1 MNKKI
6 ITLSTIAMLSLSG
19 CGYITTVDSSEVA
32 VVKTAGVIE
41 PNVLREGFAVS
52 VNPMSSLN
60 KFNIKQRKLELSAKS
75 AAVVDTNDVIYDA
88 PIIVLTKER
97 LQIPIDMTIMYNLKP
112 EKAADMLK
120 NFGEDIVWDDKIV
133 GTNIRNITRGVIGD
147 VSIGELISNRDK
159 YEKEIL
165 TAMNAITQKN
175 GVTIHQVM
183 VRDIGIPTQIQDSV
197 KQKMIAEQNAE
208 KAKFDVEKAKQDAQ
222 VEIERQKGVAE
233 ANKHLTS
240 SLSPQLIEY
249 KRLQMEQMKIEKWN
263 GVNPATLMTGG
274 TIPTTTMIVK

>member
-97 LQIPIDMTIMYNLKP
+97 LQIPIDMTIMYSLKP

-240 SLSPQLIEY
+240 SLSPQTVL
-249 KRLQMEQMKIEKWN
+249 KPLSMR
-263 GVNPATLMTGG
+263 
-274 TIPTTTMIVK
+274 

>member
-6 ITLSTIAMLSLSG
+6 ITLSTIVVLSLSG

-41 PNVLREGFAVS
+41 PNVLREGLAFSA
-52 VNPMSSLN
+52 NPMSSLN

-97 LQIPIDMTIMYNLKP
+97 LQIPIDMTIMYSLKP

-133 GTNIRNITRGVIGD
+133 ITNIRNITRGVIGD

-165 TAMNAITQKN
+165 ANMNAITQKS

-183 VRDIGIPTQIQDSV
+183 VRDIGIPAQIQDSV

-249 KRLQMEQMKIEKWN
+249 KRLQMEQLKIEKWN

-274 TIPTTTMIVK
+274 NIPTTTMIVK

>member
-6 ITLSTIAMLSLSG
+6 ITLSTLAILSLSG

-52 VNPMSSLN
+52 MNPMSSLN
-60 KFNIKQRKLELSAKS
+60 KFNIKQRKLELSSKS
-75 AAVVDTNDVIYDA
+75 AAVVDTNDVIYDN

-97 LQIPIDMTIMYNLKP
+97 LQIPIDMTIMYSLKP
-112 EKAADMLK
+112 EKAADILK

-133 GTNIRNITRGVIGD
+133 ITNIRNITRGVIGD

-165 TAMNAITQKN
+165 TSMNVITQKY

-183 VRDIGIPTQIQDSV
+183 VRDIGIPNQIQDSV

-274 TIPTTTMIVK
+274 NIPTTTMIVK

>member
-52 VNPMSSLN
+52 INPMSSLN
-60 KFNIKQRKLELSAKS
+60 KFNIKQKKLELSTKS
-75 AAVVDTNDVIYDA
+75 AAAVDTNDVMYDA
-88 PIIVLTKER
+88 PIMVLTKER
-97 LQIPIDMTIMYNLKP
+97 LQIPLDMTIMYTLKP
-112 EKAADMLK
+112 EKASDILK
-120 NFGEDIVWDDKIV
+120 NFGEDIIWDDKIV
-133 GTNIRNITRGVIGD
+133 VANIRNITRSVIGD

-165 TAMNAITQKN
+165 TNMNTITQKY
-175 GVTIHQVM
+175 GVNIHQVM
-183 VRDIGIPTQIQDSV
+183 IRDIGIPTQIQESV

-208 KAKFDVEKAKQDAQ
+208 KAKFDVERAKQEAQ

-233 ANKHLTS
+233 ANRHLTS
-240 SLSPQLIEY
+240 SLSSPLIEY
-249 KRLQMEQMKIEKWN
+249 KKLQIDQMKIEKWN
-263 GVNPATLMTGG
+263 GVNPATLMTSGN
-274 TIPTTTMIVK
+274 IPTTTMIVK

>member
-97 LQIPIDMTIMYNLKP
+97 LQIPIDMTIMYSLKP

-208 KAKFDVEKAKQDAQ
+208 KAKFDVEKAKQEAQ

>member
-97 LQIPIDMTIMYNLKP
+97 LQIPIDMTIMYSLKP

>member
-6 ITLSTIAMLSLSG
+6 ITLSTIVMLSLSG

-41 PNVLREGFAVS
+41 PGVLKEGFAIS
-52 VNPMSSLN
+52 INPMSSLN

-97 LQIPIDMTIMYNLKP
+97 LQIPIDMTIMYSLKP

-133 GTNIRNITRGVIGD
+133 VTNIRNITRGVIGD
-147 VSIGELISNRDK
+147 VTIGELISNRDK

-165 TAMNAITQKN
+165 TAMNAITQKY

-183 VRDIGIPTQIQDSV
+183 VRDIGIPNQIQDSV

-274 TIPTTTMIVK
+274 NIPTTTMIVK